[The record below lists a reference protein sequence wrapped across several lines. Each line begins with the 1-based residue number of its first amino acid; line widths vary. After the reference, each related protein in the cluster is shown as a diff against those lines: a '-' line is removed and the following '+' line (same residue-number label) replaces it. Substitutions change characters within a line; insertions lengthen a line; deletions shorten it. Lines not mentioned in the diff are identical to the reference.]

1 LEDEED
7 DDDDDDDDGDGVLKV
22 LELWRVLA
30 TNSSSFFLSA
40 TQTETK
46 QLMTIQTF
54 IFNNH
59 WN

>member
-1 LEDEED
+1 LEDE
-7 DDDDDDDDGDGVLKV
+7 DDDDDDGDGVLRV

-40 TQTETK
+40 TQTQTETK

-54 IFNNH
+54 IFNN
-59 WN
+59 